1 MSAPTHRQ
9 IRTAIKGK
17 MTGIAGIGVVNEY
30 QRYARQQSDLKTFF
44 VSGTPAALQGW
55 NIRKV
60 KTRER
65 FIDTGRTVVYHD
77 WRIRGFRALDDAAE
91 SELVLGDLAE
101 AIGDAVRID
110 PTLGGVVFE
119 CGTGEQGGEMGI
131 QVVDEGPV
139 LFAGVLCNSIELAL
153 TTQHNL

>member
-1 MSAPTHRQ
+1 MSSPTHRQ
-9 IRTAIKGK
+9 IRAAIAAKMTAIANMG
-17 MTGIAGIGVVNEY
+17 AVNEY
-30 QRYARQQSDLKTFF
+30 QRYAKMQSDLKAFY
-44 VSGTPAALQGW
+44 VSGTPAVLQGW

-60 KTRER
+60 KTHEY
-65 FIDTGRTVVYHD
+65 FIDTGRTVVFHE
-77 WRIRGFRALDDAAE
+77 WRIRGFRALEDAAE

-101 AIGDAVRID
+101 AIADAVRVD

-119 CGTGEQGGEMGI
+119 CGTGDNKGEMGI

-139 LFAGVLCNSIELAL
+139 LFAGVLCNSIELGL